1 MGWERPDSGSVRW
14 WLEDGGPDSW
24 QQVGIVPQR
33 LGLLEELTVKENV
46 AWPLRLAGVPSRHAH
61 ELQRRLGLAGL
72 AARFTDEISLGE
84 QQRAAIARALVLRP
98 RLVIAD
104 EPTSHQDEQSAATV
118 LDAFED
124 AREGGATA
132 LIATHDV
139 SILAT
144 ADRLIRIVDGR
155 VGSPWSAG
163 RGTAPAGWTFRGAWT
178 PALRER
184 VERHGQPPADG
195 GAGPGS
201 WVAGPAVDQLDQM

>member
-1 MGWERPDSGSVRW
+1 VGWERPDSGSVRW

-46 AWPLRLAGVPSRHAH
+46 TWPLRLAGVPSRHAH

-98 RLVIAD
+98 RLVVAD

-139 SILAT
+139 SIPAT

-155 VGSPWSAG
+155 VGSPLE
-163 RGTAPAGWTFRGAWT
+163 RGQGY
-178 PALRER
+178 
-184 VERHGQPPADG
+184 
-195 GAGPGS
+195 GAGGMDLPG
-201 WVAGPAVDQLDQM
+201 GLDASPS